1 MFDTLVI
8 KLVRFPKGFV
18 MPDVTVDLVF
28 HIPAAGLP
36 ELLQAL
42 EPKRSL
48 KPEIIH
54 AAGADGG
61 GELVTVLVQ
70 LGPAVLT
77 FVAGI
82 ATAWIG
88 KPNASVE
95 IGNIKVKGVSRKAV
109 EAVLKEHLGQAA
121 VQEAGRRN
129 KKTSAKKPAKAAKKA
144 KATKSAKKQKP

>member
-1 MFDTLVI
+1 
-8 KLVRFPKGFV
+8 
-18 MPDVTVDLVF
+18 MPHVPVDLVF

-48 KPEIIH
+48 KPEVIY

-82 ATAWIG
+82 ATAWIR

-109 EAVLKEHLGQAA
+109 EAVLKEHLGQATA
-121 VQEAGRRN
+121 HQAGRRPR
-129 KKTSAKKPAKAAKKA
+129 KASAKKPVQAAKKA
-144 KATKSAKKQKP
+144 KTAKRAKKQKS